1 VRVAGSD
8 IAVAGP
14 PPLASGLRTGARA
27 QGWIMALAAL
37 LTLAAAYATNA
48 LIDRQDSLRKVSRY
62 NVSFT
67 AAQASVEVARLQ
79 AAAGAL
85 AVIGG
90 PAERKTLELWLDLTV
105 SRIAVVR
112 RGETGRFV
120 RETPEAEAIVAT
132 LEATITSARAL
143 LDRPDQAEAAA
154 EMLIALRRLNPGMAR
169 LLSLA
174 HNEAAAQSALDAQE
188 LDRLTWRF
196 GALLAGLILCSVA
209 FAGIALWRNRL
220 LGRAHAAV
228 QRLVVDLTKTSTN
241 LAAANDR
248 ARHAVHALR
257 DQNAALQAQD
267 NALKRQNELFDAALN
282 NMPQALAMFDAGHR
296 LIVCNRRFVELLRLP
311 FPMVQP
317 GVSAAAIAAEA
328 AEAGAFGAEA
338 LQSVWTEHR
347 RLAALGRGATF
358 VREDAEGLS
367 LSVSHRPMADGG
379 WVATYEDVTESRKAE
394 SRIRHIAN
402 HDALTGLPNRWQFSE
417 RLAEALDAAT
427 APGQG
432 MLRAA
437 AVLLIDLDHFKKV
450 NDTLGHQAGDALLRL
465 AAERISSCLRPD
477 DLLAR
482 LGGDEFA
489 VLLRGTPLDHAAL
502 GGIARRIA
510 EVLSEPFILDR
521 YRANIGSSIGIALA
535 LEPGLDAD
543 TVMKHADVAL
553 YRAKSNGRG
562 THSIFEAAMAA
573 DLQNRMELEND
584 LRQAQA
590 DTELAVF
597 FQPLYDLRRGRL
609 SGFEALLRWQ
619 HPRLG
624 MVSPAEFIPIAEE
637 TGLIVPIGA
646 WVLRRACAHAA
657 AMPLPV
663 KVAVNISPVQFAGDD
678 LPAVVEQAL
687 AESGLPPARLEL
699 EITESVLLQDS
710 DHVLAMLHRLR
721 AIGVGIALDDFGT
734 KYSSLGYLRSFP
746 FDKIKID
753 QSFVRD
759 MGTRGDCQAIVQ
771 SVAHLAARLG
781 MTATAEGV
789 EDAAHLEQ
797 VRAAGCTEAQGW
809 FFGRP
814 LPFEALGPFFERT
827 GPALAPPAERYG
839 AA

>member
-1 VRVAGSD
+1 MKDAGLDPTVSIRRPTLPD
-8 IAVAGP
+8 ARA
-14 PPLASGLRTGARA
+14 GARA
-27 QGWIMALAAL
+27 QGWIIGIAAL
-37 LTLAAAYATNA
+37 LALAAAYATNS
-48 LIDRQDSLRKVSRY
+48 LLDRQDALRKVSRY

-67 AAQASVEVARLQ
+67 AAQASVELARLQ
-79 AAAGAL
+79 AAAGAY

-90 PAERKTLELWLDLTV
+90 QAERDALELWLDLLV
-105 SRIAVVR
+105 SRSAVLR
-112 RGETGRFV
+112 RGEAGSFV
-120 RETPEAEAIVAT
+120 RESAEGAAIMDRLDAMVEKARE
-132 LEATITSARAL
+132 LFERIDDPAVSAQIL
-143 LDRPDQAEAAA
+143 TD
-154 EMLIALRRLNPGMAR
+154 LRQLNPAMAR

-174 HNEAAAQSALDAQE
+174 HNEAAMRSAMDAEE

-196 GALLAGLILCSVA
+196 GALLIGLILCSVA

-220 LGRAHAAV
+220 LGRAHEDV
-228 QRLVVDLTKTSTN
+228 QSLVVDLTETGNS
-241 LAAANDR
+241 LAAANER
-248 ARHAVHALR
+248 ARHAMNALQG
-257 DQNAALQAQD
+257 QNAALQAQD
-267 NALKRQNELFDAALN
+267 AALKRQNGLFDAALN
-282 NMPQALAMFDAGHR
+282 NMSQALGMFDAEHR
-296 LIVCNRRFVELLRLP
+296 LIVCNRRFSELLKLSP
-311 FPMVQP
+311 AMVQP
-317 GVSAAAIAAEA
+317 GVPAVAIMAEA
-328 AEAGAFGAEA
+328 AEAGAFGQEA
-338 LQSVWTEHR
+338 LQAVWSEHR

-358 VREDAEGLS
+358 VREDDEGRS
-367 LSVSHRPMADGG
+367 VSVSHRPMAEGG

-394 SRIRHIAN
+394 ARIRHIAN
-402 HDALTGLPNRWQFSE
+402 HDVLTGLPNRRQFSE
-417 RLAEALDAAT
+417 RLAEALAAPT
-427 APGQG
+427 AQG
-432 MLRAA
+432 REEHHAA
-437 AVLLIDLDHFKKV
+437 AVLMIDLDHFKKV

-465 AAERISSCLRPD
+465 AAERITGCLRPK

-489 VLLRGTPLDHAAL
+489 VLLRGATVDTATLEAV
-502 GGIARRIA
+502 ARRIA
-510 EVLSEPFILDR
+510 DVLSEPFLIDR

-553 YRAKSNGRG
+553 YRAKSSGRG

-573 DLQNRMELEND
+573 DLQIRMELENE

-590 DTELAVF
+590 GRELAVHY
-597 FQPLYDLRRGRL
+597 QPLYDLRRGRL
-609 SGFEALLRWQ
+609 SGFEALLRWK
-619 HPRLG
+619 HPRHG

-646 WVLRRACAHAA
+646 WVLHEACRDAA

-678 LPAVVEQAL
+678 LPAVVERAL

-710 DHVLAMLHRLR
+710 EHVLAMLHRLR
-721 AIGVGIALDDFGT
+721 ALGVGIALDDFGT

-759 MGTRGDCQAIVQ
+759 MGSRADCQAIVQ
-771 SVAHLAARLG
+771 SVSHLAARLG

-789 EDAAHLEQ
+789 EDATHLEQ

-814 LPFEALGPFFERT
+814 QPFDSLGPYFEKT
-827 GPALAPPAERYG
+827 GPALASDATLRG